1 MSIWLPP
8 EPGSA
13 AAARRLGGE
22 FAAGPPTLFLDR
34 DGCLIHDRHYLADPA
49 GVDLIDGVA
58 EALHRAAAAG
68 YQLIGLSNQSGIGRG
83 CFSPAQ
89 LDAVMGRLHDLLAAA
104 GARLDAMF
112 YCPHAPEAGCDCRKP
127 APGLLYEAAVH
138 FTWTSAASW
147 VIGDKLADIDLALNN
162 GLGAVLVRTGHGLRE
177 EIELLDR
184 RARSEGDTA
193 DAGVRVVDDLP
204 AAVELIL
211 AGLEP

>member
-8 EPGSA
+8 EASSA
-13 AAARRLGGE
+13 AAARTQGG
-22 FAAGPPTLFLDR
+22 AIATGPPTLFLDR

-49 GVDLIDGVA
+49 GVELIDGVA
-58 EALHRAAAAG
+58 EALRRAAAAG

-83 CFSPAQ
+83 CFSQAQ

-127 APGLLYEAAVH
+127 APGLLHEAAAH
-138 FTWTSAASW
+138 FAWASATSW
-147 VIGDKLADIDLALNN
+147 VIGDKLADIELALNS

-177 EIELLDR
+177 ERELVDR
-184 RARSEGDTA
+184 RARSEGGSTDA
-193 DAGVRVVDDLP
+193 DVKVVDDLL
-204 AAVELIL
+204 AAVDLIL
-211 AGLEP
+211 TGERP